1 MAALTG
7 VLGLLLVAPPQVAR
21 PPTFTVGV
29 ENVSVDVLVTRGGRP
44 VEDLRPTDFA
54 LKDNGVPQQVEVLDR
69 SITTVDAFLVLDVSS
84 SVRGERLAA
93 LRQAAHAFVDA
104 LWPTD
109 SVSLLAFATDLRLP
123 ARAGASRPEVHA
135 AIDRLEGAGATTLVD
150 AVHAALLL
158 TDARRGRPL
167 VVVFSDGVDRGSWL
181 RPDEA
186 LSTARA
192 SDAVVHYVEIEGAR
206 TVLEPLA
213 EATGGQ
219 GWSARHPDALRGAF
233 VEALEEFKSRYRL
246 RYEPSGVPRPGWHEL
261 EVRLVGG
268 KGKVRARPGYLV
280 PGGHGAR

>member
-1 MAALTG
+1 M
-7 VLGLLLVAPPQVAR
+7 
-21 PPTFTVGV
+21 
-29 ENVSVDVLVTRGGRP
+29 
-44 VEDLRPTDFA
+44 
-54 LKDNGVPQQVEVLDR
+54 VEVLDH
-69 SITTVDAFLVLDVSS
+69 STTAVDAVLVLDVSS
-84 SVRGERLAA
+84 SVRGERLTA

-109 SVSLLAFATDLRLP
+109 SVSLLAFATDLRLA
-123 ARAGASRPEVHA
+123 ARAGATRPEVHT
-135 AIDRLEGAGATTLVD
+135 AIERLEGGGATTLVD

-158 TDARRGRPL
+158 TDPRRGRPL

-206 TVLEPLA
+206 TFLEPLA
-213 EATGGQ
+213 EATGGH

-246 RYEPSGVPRPGWHEL
+246 RYEPSGVPRAGWHEL

-280 PGGHGAR
+280 PGGRGAR

>member
-7 VLGLLLVAPPQVAR
+7 ALGLLLLGPPQA

-44 VEDLRPTDFA
+44 VEELRASDFI

-69 SITTVDAFLVLDVSS
+69 SVTTVDAFLVLDVSS
-84 SVRGERLAA
+84 SVRGERLSA
-93 LRQAAHAFVDA
+93 LRRAAHAFVDA

-123 ARAGASRPEVHA
+123 ARAGARRPEVHA
-135 AIDRLEGAGATTLVD
+135 AIDRLQGAGATTLVD

-186 LSTARA
+186 LATARA

-233 VEALEEFKSRYRL
+233 VEALEEFRSRYRL
-246 RYEPSGVPRPGWHEL
+246 RYEPSGVPRAEWHEL

-280 PGGHGAR
+280 PGGRGAR